1 MDLLSSVGSGLSS
14 LGQSASSGF
23 SSFGDMGS
31 GVTQG
36 LRNFFIPGDA
46 NAGGFNASQIAW
58 DEGGGI
64 GAPLRDPSNYG
75 TMPWDEKLG
84 ALLSGGA
91 QIPGMPSSRD
101 AYLRNL
107 AQMMMTNPIF
117 RGERVEGTGSQ
128 IMQAFMPFM
137 MAKLMTPATLESL
150 KSEKESRELQKLMAA
165 GKVEEMKG
173 KQAFYKQKGLNAQAE
188 LALKIQ
194 EAQDKGLSLE
204 EWAKNQRFERE
215 QKAESAKVWEII
227 EKRKVAADETRA
239 DAALLRAQ
247 RGPTPPPPIYNILY
261 GPDGKPIPWNTR
273 ELPPPGASP
282 SKPNYEQDLKNQVIG
297 PMLQGEIP
305 AGPLQGMVID
315 TPEAA
320 KELQQNLE
328 GMSLEELRALRNQLQ
343 KKAPRAKP

>member
-1 MDLLSSVGSGLSS
+1 MDLLSSVGSSLSS
-14 LGQSASSGF
+14 LGQSASSGL

-36 LRNFFIPGDA
+36 LRDFFIPGDA

-84 ALLSGGA
+84 ALLSGDA

-117 RGERVEGTGSQ
+117 RGQRVEGTGNQ

-173 KQAFYKQKGLNAQAE
+173 KQAFYKQKGLNAQTD
-188 LALKIQ
+188 LALKVMD
-194 EAQDKGLSLE
+194 AQNKGMGME
-204 EWAKNQRFERE
+204 EWIKNQAFERK
-215 QKAESAKVWEII
+215 QKAEATGLWREI
-227 EKRKVAADETRA
+227 EQRKVAAEETRA
-239 DAALLRAQ
+239 NAAMLRAQ
-247 RGPTPPPPIYNILY
+247 RGPTPPPPMYDIVY
-261 GPDGKPIPWNTR
+261 GPDGEPVPWNKR

-282 SKPNYEQDLKNQVIG
+282 SKPNYEQDLKNQIIG

-305 AGPLQGMVID
+305 SGPLQGMVID
-315 TPEAA
+315 TPETA

-343 KKAPRAKP
+343 KKVPRAKH